1 MRQKYLQLFVDRILI
16 LILLNYTL
24 TKIAKRLSVNAKRK
38 NPKVLIKN
46 IVSDLTNNRVNVSGL
61 FFFFFTRKLEKL
73 VPHKM
78 TERMIG
84 QHLKTCFSLLV

>member
-38 NPKVLIKN
+38 NPKVLMKD
-46 IVSDLTNNRVNVSGL
+46 IVSDLTNNRVNVSGCML
-61 FFFFFTRKLEKL
+61 A
-73 VPHKM
+73 
-78 TERMIG
+78 
-84 QHLKTCFSLLV
+84 Q